1 MKRNA
6 IIFSFAVLTLS
17 LSSCKKYLD
26 INQDPDRILAVQA
39 PLDLLLTNT
48 TVNTGFDGGSDLFR
62 YSALLTQQL
71 SGQTTGGETQTQAQE
86 KYNIQSADVNNQWI
100 SSYANTLNDLET
112 IIQQAAAIQ
121 APHYSGVAKL
131 LKAFNY
137 QLLVDSWGDIPFSE
151 ALQNTGNLFPGYD
164 DDEEIY
170 KGIIKLIDEGIA
182 EINSTTSSLSPGS
195 NSTIYPGAFS
205 SKKANWLKFANTLK
219 LRIYIHYSKFDKTFM
234 LNQINA
240 LVGNAATTFFASNA
254 DNFEMAFFNE
264 TERQNPIHQFQIR
277 REDYLFANA
286 FLVNL
291 MYNNNDDDID
301 DDPRMAAY
309 FTQFPAGKK
318 YRGALSGDPASRKY
332 SRIHTFLRG
341 ATTSVGAPSAD
352 SSYTESAIKYTGDAP
367 IRLLTYAEYNFIRAE
382 AAVYGA
388 PGDAETFFKEGIT
401 ASMKSAGVSDA
412 SIAAYLALR
421 GSLTGTESEK
431 VKRII
436 EEKYVASYGVV
447 IEPWN
452 DWRRT
457 GFPAISKVSNAV
469 TADIPRSLPYPQSE
483 IDLNPNSPGQKPD
496 LLVRVFWDK

>member
-1 MKRNA
+1 MKRNS
-6 IIFSFAVLTLS
+6 IIFSIAILAIS

-26 INQDPDRILAVQA
+26 INKDPDNILAKQA

-48 TVNTGFDGGSDLFR
+48 TVNIGFDGGSDLFR
-62 YSALLTQQL
+62 YSALLSQQL
-71 SGQTTGGETQTQAQE
+71 SGQTTGGETQTQAFE

-100 SSYANTLNDLET
+100 SSYSTTLNDLET
-112 IIQQAAAIQ
+112 VIKQAAAIQ

-131 LKAFNY
+131 LKAYTY
-137 QLLVDSWGDIPFSE
+137 QLLVDAWGDIPFSE
-151 ALQNTGNLFPGYD
+151 ALKNTENLFPKYD
-164 DDEEIY
+164 NDEDIY

-182 EINSTTSSLSPGS
+182 EINSTTSSVSPSS

-219 LRIYIHYSKFDKTFM
+219 LRIFIHYSKFDKTFM
-234 LNQINA
+234 LTQINA
-240 LVGNAATTFFASNA
+240 LVGNTATTFFASNA

-291 MYNNNDDDID
+291 MNSNI
-301 DDPRMAAY
+301 DPRRASY
-309 FTQFPAGKK
+309 FTEFPAGSGN
-318 YRGALSGDPASRKY
+318 YLGALSGDPASKKY

-341 ATTSVGAPSAD
+341 ATTSVGAAGSD
-352 SSYTESAIKYTGDAP
+352 GSYTESAIKYTGDAP

-388 PGDAETFFKEGIT
+388 PGDAETFFKGGIT

-412 SIAAYLALR
+412 NIALYLAAK
-421 GSLTGTESEK
+421 GTLTGTESEK
-431 VKRII
+431 IKRII
-436 EEKYVASYGVV
+436 EEKYVANYGVML
-447 IEPWN
+447 EPWT

-457 GFPAISKVSNAV
+457 GFPAISKVNNAV
-469 TADIPRSLPYPQSE
+469 TTDIPRSLPYPQSE
-483 IDLNPNSPGQKPD
+483 IDLNPNSPGQKAS
-496 LLVRVFWDK
+496 LLERIFWDK

>member
-6 IIFSFAVLTLS
+6 IIFSVAFLTIS

-62 YSALLTQQL
+62 YSSLLSQQL
-71 SGQTTGGETQTQAQE
+71 SGQTTGGETQTQAFE

-112 IIQQAAAIQ
+112 IIQQAATIQ

-151 ALQNTGNLFPGYD
+151 ALKTTENLFPKYD
-164 DDEEIY
+164 NDEDIY
-170 KGIIKLIDEGIA
+170 KEIIKLIDEGTA
-182 EINSTTSSLSPGS
+182 EINSTTSSVSPGS
-195 NSTIYPGAFS
+195 NSTIYPGSFS
-205 SKKANWLKFANTLK
+205 SRKANWVKFANTLK
-219 LRIYIHYSKFDKTFM
+219 LRIYIHYSKFDKAFM
-234 LNQINA
+234 LSQINA

-254 DNFEMAFFNE
+254 DNFEMPFFNE

-291 MYNNNDDDID
+291 MNTNS
-301 DDPRMAAY
+301 DPRRPTY
-309 FTQFPAGKK
+309 FTEFPAGSGS
-318 YRGALSGDPASRKY
+318 YLGALSGDPASKKY

-341 ATTSVGAPSAD
+341 ATTSVGVAGSD
-352 SSYTESAIKYTGDAP
+352 GSYTESAIKYTGDAP

-382 AAVYGA
+382 AAVYGG
-388 PGDAETFFKEGIT
+388 PGDAETFYKEGIT

-412 SIAAYLALR
+412 NIALYLAANGTLA
-421 GSLTGTESEK
+421 GSESEK
-431 VKRII
+431 VERII

-447 IEPWN
+447 IEPWT

-469 TADIPRSLPYPQSE
+469 TTDIPRSLPYPQSE

-496 LLVRVFWDK
+496 LLVRVFWDKQ